1 MNPSNTRPLT
11 VVVTHGEPL
20 VAQGLASVLAQHSDF
35 EVHHKAPPPGS
46 TVDVLVTDYR
56 QGMLHAEAMSRSRRR
71 GSLRAAR
78 VLVFG
83 LSRREQDV
91 RRAMEVGIQG
101 FLVLGCDLAE
111 LSSAVRALGM
121 GTRYYD
127 MSVVERMAESLTRE
141 PLTTR
146 EFEILRLLVQ
156 GQCNKSIARDLS
168 IALGTVKS
176 HVKAILGKLDAS
188 SRTHAA
194 SIAVQRGLVDQDA
207 DQPSEPV
214 ALGMSFPHGQA
225 ANRRMSFAAA

>member
-11 VVVTHGEPL
+11 VLVTHGEPL

-35 EVHHKAPPPGS
+35 EVHYKAPPPGS
-46 TVDVLVTDYR
+46 TVDVLVTR
-56 QGMLHAEAMSRSRRR
+56 ESE
-71 GSLRAAR
+71 
-78 VLVFG
+78 VL
-83 LSRREQDV
+83 
-91 RRAMEVGIQG
+91 
-101 FLVLGCDLAE
+101 
-111 LSSAVRALGM
+111 
-121 GTRYYD
+121 T
-127 MSVVERMAESLTRE
+127 
-141 PLTTR
+141 
-146 EFEILRLLVQ
+146 LLVQ

-214 ALGMSFPHGQA
+214 ALRMSFPHGQA
-225 ANRRMSFAAA
+225 ANRRMSFEAA